1 MNDITTTSAVSA
13 SASAKKN
20 MTRKQSD
27 FRFFVLALAGM
38 AGNGGILF
46 AAATG
51 GHPMVGIAGAVLSV
65 SVMLRAQ
72 RYA

>member
-1 MNDITTTSAVSA
+1 
-13 SASAKKN
+13 